1 MLFNSWQFLLFFPVV
16 ILIYYLFPTR
26 FRKVWLVVA
35 SYYFYMCWDAK
46 YAILIL
52 LTTVIT
58 YLSGILLFGIDTH
71 SYSKKKKLVYRRII
85 VIVSF
90 ASNLGILFFFKYFEW
105 LIDNLNLLFSK
116 DVSLPFS
123 IVLPVGIS
131 FYTFQAL
138 SYTVD
143 VYRGEITAEK
153 KFINYALFVSFFPQL
168 VAGPIERSKNL
179 LSQLDCNKGFDYD
192 NAKNGLLLML
202 WGFFEKIVI
211 ADKAAM
217 FVDSVYNDYAEQ
229 YGSVIAL
236 ATIMFA
242 IQIYCDFGGYSHIAI
257 GAAKVLNVKLMD
269 NFRQPYLALSIHD
282 FWNRWHISLSS
293 WFRDYLY
300 IPMGGNR
307 HGKICKYRNLF
318 VTFLASGLW
327 HGASWHFVFWGMIH
341 GLYQILSDLLS
352 PLSEIVREN
361 ISIKRDCFSYIL
373 FRRLVTFVLVD
384 FAWLFFRANSM
395 SDAIILI
402 KKMIFEFHPSGIVAE
417 SIWSCGL
424 DKTQMITLVFAIVM
438 LLIVDNIH
446 EMRISIIDFL
456 NKQNLIFRWGVYYS
470 AILFIIVSLI
480 QTFGTGASTFIYFQ
494 F

>member
-1 MLFNSWQFLLFFPVV
+1 MLFNSLQFILFFPLV
-16 ILIYYLFPTR
+16 IFIYYLIPNS
-26 FRKVWLVVA
+26 FRRIWLVVT
-35 SYYFYMCWDAK
+35 SYFFYMCWSVK
-46 YAILIL
+46 YAFLIF

-58 YLSGILLFGIDTH
+58 YFSGILISEVENYGV
-71 SYSKKKKLVYRRII
+71 SEKKRKIYKEMI
-85 VIVSF
+85 VAVSF
-90 ASNLGILFFFKYFEW
+90 VSNLGILFFFKYFEW

-143 VYRGEITAEK
+143 IYRGEITAEK
-153 KFINYALFVSFFPQL
+153 NFIKYALFVSFFPQL

-217 FVDSVYNDYAEQ
+217 FVDYIYNDYAEQ
-229 YGSVIAL
+229 FGSVIML

-257 GAAKVLNVKLMD
+257 GAARVLNVKLMD

-300 IPMGGNR
+300 IPLGGNR
-307 HGKICKYRNLF
+307 HGKIRKYRNLF
-318 VTFLASGLW
+318 ITFLASGLW

-341 GLYQILSDLLS
+341 GLYQILIDLFS
-352 PLSEIVREN
+352 PFSEEVRKN
-361 ISIKRDCFSYIL
+361 VKIKRDCFSYRL
-373 FRRLVTFVLVD
+373 FRRLVTFALVT

-395 SDAIILI
+395 GDAIIMI
-402 KKMIFEFHPSGIVAE
+402 KKMVFDFHPSAIVAE
-417 SIWSCGL
+417 SIWNCGL
-424 DKTQMITLVFAIVM
+424 DKTQMLTLVLAIVM
-438 LLIVDNIH
+438 LIIVDCIH
-446 EMRISIIDFL
+446 EIGISITNFL
-456 NKQNLIFRWGVYYS
+456 NKQNLIFRWGIYYAS
-470 AILFIIVSLI
+470 ILFIIVSLI
-480 QTFGTGASTFIYFQ
+480 QTFGVSASNFIYFQ